1 MSWTITALTSNTVSE
16 GGSISYRLSRT
27 HTGVE
32 TIYLSTWQNWNG
44 SGVYNGKD
52 SAGGPANAA
61 GPDYDIVDFSHTFAA
76 AEAFYDFTVTTLD
89 NNSVHEPTETFGI
102 VARSQ

>member
-1 MSWTITALTSNTVSE
+1 MTWTISALTSNTVVE
-16 GGSISYRLSRT
+16 GGSITYRVSRN

-52 SAGGPANAA
+52 SSTGPANAA
-61 GPDYDIVDFSHTFAA
+61 GPDYTGIPGLAVNFGTSATF
-76 AEAFYDFTVTTLD
+76 FDFTVATL
-89 NNSVHEPTETFGI
+89 TI
-102 VARSQ
+102 IRSLNKPRRSA